1 MYGDN
6 VFYLSTRPIESAQN
20 GTQRDG
26 PHTPNSSFFLTLFFP
41 HNNYS
46 YVPTNPE
53 QNGLIT
59 MIYIPTYTEL
69 KSKPFSQAT
78 AAVDG

>member
-6 VFYLSTRPIESAQN
+6 VFYLSTRPERKRTEWDTT
-20 GTQRDG
+20 GWPT
-26 PHTPNSSFFLTLFFP
+26 HTELKLFLNSS
-41 HNNYS
+41 HNN

-69 KSKPFSQAT
+69 KSKPFSQA
-78 AAVDG
+78 